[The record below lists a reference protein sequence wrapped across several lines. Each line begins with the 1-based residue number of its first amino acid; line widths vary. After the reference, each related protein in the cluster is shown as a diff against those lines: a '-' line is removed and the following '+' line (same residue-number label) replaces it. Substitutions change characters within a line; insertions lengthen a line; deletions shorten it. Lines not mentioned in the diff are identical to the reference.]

1 MTGSTAR
8 YFMHIHNM
16 SQQRMV
22 TMYEATFPEGP
33 RHQEVWTSTITSG
46 SMFTWGRRAVSGSFN
61 GLGIGTHTAQAN
73 TKQAARDAAS
83 FRALVALGIDVNSL
97 PN

>member
-1 MTGSTAR
+1 
-8 YFMHIHNM
+8 MHIHNM

-22 TMYEATFPEGP
+22 AMYEATFPEGP
-33 RHQEVWTSTITSG
+33 RHQEVWTSTITITS
-46 SMFTWGRRAVSGSFN
+46 SYN
-61 GLGIGTHTAQAN
+61 GLGLGTHTAQAN

-83 FRALVALGIDVNSL
+83 FRALMALGIDVNSL